1 MTTQFI
7 QTKTMER
14 FNKQVEAIN
23 AIAEGTRIF
32 QTWTLEDIENGQ
44 YIGSSDIEFNK
55 QMLKTVRQERI
66 VRHAPSDIVNRLE
79 EAEESL
85 TWENVVSE
93 CEYVVQMIEDGGS
106 YYDEED
112 TTELITKCKQI
123 IKWSEKAKG

>member
-23 AIAEGTRIF
+23 AIAEGTRVF

-112 TTELITKCKQI
+112 TTELVTKCKQI